1 MTVKLS
7 VLTSRPKLL
16 PYVIFQRKTIPKENL
31 LVGLIY
37 WFWMTNEFMIDWI
50 KVVWNQRP
58 GKHGTL
64 VLDDFN
70 LLISGG
76 MTSQLQVLD
85 AVINKP
91 FKVHLQQLSTM
102 IGS

>member
-1 MTVKLS
+1 MHV
-7 VLTSRPKLL
+7 
-16 PYVIFQRKTIPKENL
+16 L

-70 LLISGG
+70 LAISGG

-91 FKVHLQQLSTM
+91 FKVHLQQLYNDWLLKGNHALTLSVKLKKPS
-102 IGS
+102 IS